1 VREFVQQKLEEIQD
15 IEITPIMSDDII
27 EEGKTY
33 FSFYLTENNLDTD
46 LDKNSTK
53 QVNIVGFLKRKELSS
68 ENTLSIIDRSRE
80 RLNTKFKEMNTII
93 TYQDMPTIDG
103 IIKVKINGYVKYNE
117 LTYRLD

>member
-1 VREFVQQKLEEIQD
+1 MREFVQQKLEEIQD